1 MPTALVVDDDGLSR
15 SLAAH
20 TLAAAGFHV
29 LQARDGF
36 HAIAILSRQASD
48 IGLAVVDTE
57 MPGLHGWEVIRFAR
71 RKAPR
76 IRVLR
81 LGRRDDPVPSEEYGS
96 LESLPSLSKPFTAAK
111 LLASIRLRRKAL
123 AGR

>member
-15 SLAAH
+15 SLAAR
-20 TLAAAGFHV
+20 TLAAAGFQV

-36 HAIAILSRQASD
+36 QAIAILSRQATD
-48 IGLAVVDTE
+48 ISLAVVDTE

-81 LGRRDDPVPSEEYGS
+81 LGRRDDAVPGPEYDP
-96 LESLPSLSKPFTAAK
+96 LVSLPSLSKPFTPAR
-111 LLASIRLRRKAL
+111 LLRWIRRRKKVPA
-123 AGR
+123 A